1 MYYDKAKYEALIM
14 ESPLF
19 DIDRE
24 KEESKYKSEA
34 YKMVENLYCYLMA
47 INEKNYEP
55 YGFEITETA
64 NRCIKNYDASKG
76 EFLHYFNAAWK
87 QEYSHI
93 TGGKIVEE
101 KYRGLKITED
111 EKRGV
116 YKYLK
121 LAEQWE
127 TGISDSELYQRI
139 AEAMD
144 IPVKKVRFLA
154 EMSEIFVG
162 SETIVYEDGEEGS
175 SLDSVADG
183 MSIEELVTMED
194 TVKDFL
200 QKIDTVFDSLQER
213 QKAIISDV
221 LTARIWSE
229 IDERQLIREP
239 YHFISRDIVEEYER
253 TGTVP
258 TQREIAAKYN
268 RDEASVSRTMKV
280 FEIKLKQ

>member
-1 MYYDKAKYEALIM
+1 MYYDKSKFEELIVN
-14 ESPLF
+14 SPLF
-19 DIDRE
+19 DIDRDE
-24 KEESKYKSEA
+24 EESKYKSEA
-34 YKMVENLYCYLMA
+34 LKMVENLYCYLMA

-55 YGFEITETA
+55 YGCEIMEVA
-64 NRCIKNYDASKG
+64 NRCIKNYDSSKG

-93 TGGKIVEE
+93 TAEKIVEE
-101 KYRGLKITED
+101 KYRNLKISED

-121 LAEQWE
+121 LAEKLE
-127 TGISDSELYQRI
+127 TSISESELYQRI
-139 AEAMD
+139 GKAMD
-144 IPVKKVRFLA
+144 IPEEKVRFLA
-154 EMSEIFVG
+154 EMSEVFVE

-175 SLDSVADG
+175 SLDGVADE
-183 MSIEELVTMED
+183 MSIEERVTMED

-200 QKIDTVFDSLQER
+200 QKIDAVFDSLQER

-229 IDERQLIREP
+229 FDERQLICEP

-253 TGTVP
+253 TGVIP
-258 TQREIAAKYN
+258 TQREIAEKHN
-268 RDEASVSRTMKV
+268 RDEASVSRTMKI